1 MVTGFIQYIEVE
13 RRYSALTVKKYRRDI
28 EFFGIYLNG
37 TPETS
42 FDPTIVD
49 SDDIKGW
56 IMHQRGANITPSSI
70 NSRLCSLR
78 SYYKWLHR
86 SGCIQSDPTT
96 NINQLKTEKKLPSFI
111 SESQMN
117 KMLIDLQELVN
128 ATPTENRY
136 EVFRDVVLIL
146 FIYSTGLR
154 RAEVSNVKI
163 SDFED
168 NFSKLRVLGKGD
180 KMRIIP
186 ILNAMQDNIRR
197 LIRVISSKDI
207 CNSHKKF
214 LFLTQEGARLSEHD
228 IYTIIHKRLRSVG
241 VQGKSSPHV
250 LRHTFATHMMNGGA
264 DMRAI
269 QELLGHSSLQTTQ
282 IYTHNSI
289 SELKKVY
296 NSAHPRARKLN

>member
-1 MVTGFIQYIEVE
+1 MITEFIQYIEVE
-13 RRYSALTVKKYRRDI
+13 RRYSSLTIKKYRRDV
-28 EFFGIYLNG
+28 EFFAIHLN
-37 TPETS
+37 TTTT
-42 FDPTIVD
+42 FDPTLVD

-56 IMHQRGANITPSSI
+56 IMAQRAANLSPTSI

-86 SGCIQSDPTT
+86 GGHITNDPTT
-96 NINQLKTEKKLPSFI
+96 NIKQLKTEKKLPSFI
-111 SESQMN
+111 TESQMHKLLN
-117 KMLIDLQELVN
+117 DLQVLLNGAPSEK
-128 ATPTENRY
+128 RY
-136 EVFRDVVLIL
+136 DIFRDIVLIL
-146 FIYSTGLR
+146 FIYTTGLR

-163 SDFED
+163 NDFEEE
-168 NFSKLRVLGKGD
+168 FTKLRVLGKGD
-180 KMRIIP
+180 KIRIIP
-186 ILNAMQDNIRR
+186 ILNAMQDNIKR
-197 LIRVISSKDI
+197 LVRVLYSKNI

-214 LFLTQEGARLSEHD
+214 LFLTQGGEKLSDCD
-228 IYTIIHKRLRSVG
+228 IYTIVHSRLQSVG
-241 VQGKSSPHV
+241 IQGKSSPHV

-264 DMRAI
+264 DMRSI